1 MGKINY
7 GALNFI
13 IKEKGERMKK
23 GIVLISL
30 IAILSSCGGGG
41 GGGSSVTQT
50 AGTAPTPTVPSL
62 PGNTAGT
69 GGTGNK
75 ENNNG
80 TTNIVGENNQNL
92 PKPILPTEENKT
104 NNPSVP
110 EIKPQVSEKDT
121 RFPKPTDRRNIT
133 GAGVKVGVLDSD
145 FLSNNAYT
153 DSFYTGGLLNLGTE

>member
-1 MGKINY
+1 
-7 GALNFI
+7 
-13 IKEKGERMKK
+13 MKK
-23 GIVLISL
+23 GIILISL

-80 TTNIVGENNQNL
+80 TTNIIGENNQNL

-110 EIKPQVSEKDT
+110 EIKHRYQKKTLD
-121 RFPKPTDRRNIT
+121 FQNRRID
-133 GAGVKVGVLDSD
+133 GI
-145 FLSNNAYT
+145 
-153 DSFYTGGLLNLGTE
+153 